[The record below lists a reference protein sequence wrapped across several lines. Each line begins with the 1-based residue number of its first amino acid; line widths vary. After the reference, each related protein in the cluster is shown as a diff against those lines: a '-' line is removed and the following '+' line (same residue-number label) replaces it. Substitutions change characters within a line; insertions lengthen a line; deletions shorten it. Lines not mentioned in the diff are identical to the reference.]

1 MRALQISVPCGRLLV
16 SRALRTGGGKSRIFP
31 TFGFRVAATG
41 FPKPGTE
48 FSIPG
53 TEKSKPGT
61 EKTNPPI
68 EISIPGTGIS
78 IGGVGRHFCCTLPF
92 SLIHLTHGRKTWLKG
107 LKTYAYARVHAYAH
121 TQLLCSQK
129 PFNPSASIRKP

>member
-1 MRALQISVPCGRLLV
+1 MRALQISVPCGRFLV

-31 TFGFRVAATG
+31 GYGFSVAATG

-61 EKTNPPI
+61 EI
-68 EISIPGTGIS
+68 
-78 IGGVGRHFCCTLPF
+78 
-92 SLIHLTHGRKTWLKG
+92 
-107 LKTYAYARVHAYAH
+107 
-121 TQLLCSQK
+121 
-129 PFNPSASIRKP
+129 